1 MKKIESIF
9 KYFLDL
15 PYMELCIEE
24 IRFKQVTTNST
35 VSIDMSL
42 GSIKGFIFEPVEKL
56 TRSNGAIAATS
67 RDLQQVLFVSGPEP
81 KPHDKTRQTTKK

>member
-1 MKKIESIF
+1 
-9 KYFLDL
+9 
-15 PYMELCIEE
+15 MELCIEE

-56 TRSNGAIAATS
+56 TRSNGSVAAAS

-81 KPHDKTRQTTKK
+81 KPDDIKIQTSKR